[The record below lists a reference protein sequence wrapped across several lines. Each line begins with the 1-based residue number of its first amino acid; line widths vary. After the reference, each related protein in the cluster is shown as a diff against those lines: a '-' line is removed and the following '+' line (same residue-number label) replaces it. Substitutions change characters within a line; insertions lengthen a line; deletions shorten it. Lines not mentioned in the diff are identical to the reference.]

1 MITRLTLILLLA
13 FVCNHGFSQKF
24 NVSWG
29 DNAKLKYDYEDAVPL
44 NNGNLIVLKFKA
56 GKRTIF
62 GGSAEIQP
70 ILVLVDKNME
80 TLKENELSI
89 EDKNASFKGFEKYG
103 ENVFF
108 IYESYSREDKT
119 TSVHALKINEKTL
132 ATSNQIT
139 LGTYSSDSRS
149 DQAEPSYKLSLDSS
163 KVLLFVEGPDRKK
176 ENKKFFIGVFDTNLK
191 SIWKKEIELPIG
203 DRFASIYDQDVTND
217 GKVIVAIK
225 HYDKEVTRQTVR
237 DDGAKIPSYT
247 YKLFVYDASNAKGKE
262 IVFNLN
268 NQYIQGTKLTY
279 NNNNSITVAGLYKRK
294 YNGRINGAFYTTLD
308 PNTSEIKNPTMVTFP
323 DDLIEMVDKDGF
335 GSDSQKDPGL
345 SNNFRI
351 LHIMNRTNGTVDL
364 IAEYYR
370 LDIVTSYNPNTRTT
384 TTQYRYT
391 FGDIVNT
398 NIDKNG
404 KAIFTRVPKNQKL
417 TNSTVFL
424 GYYPLVHND
433 KLVLLYNDDRDNV
446 ERDLSKKPDDV
457 VNFKRSIFMASTID
471 AKGNISRQSI
481 YDHRDEDYITV
492 PRSIREIEKNRYMVS
507 SMLLKLFKKRT
518 RFGVMQVK

>member
-1 MITRLTLILLLA
+1 MITRLFLLILLTSTLHTQA
-13 FVCNHGFSQKF
+13 QKF
-24 NVSWG
+24 NVNWG

-44 NNGNLIVLKFKA
+44 NDGKFIILKFKA
-56 GKRTIF
+56 GKRSFF
-62 GGSAEIQP
+62 GGGGASFEP

-80 TLKENELSI
+80 SINENELAI
-89 EDKNASFKGFEKYG
+89 EEKNASFKGFERYG
-103 ENVFF
+103 DNVFF
-108 IYESYSREDKT
+108 LYESYSKEDKT

-132 ATSNQIT
+132 ATSNHTI

-191 SIWKKEIELPIG
+191 SLWKKEIELPIG
-203 DRFASIYDQDVTND
+203 DRYVSIYDQDVTND

-237 DDGAKIPSYT
+237 EDGAKIPSYM
-247 YKLFVYDASNAKGKE
+247 YKLFIYDGKDSKGKE
-262 IVFNLN
+262 MVFNLN

-279 NNNNSITVAGLYKRK
+279 NTNKNITIAGLYKRK
-294 YNGRINGAFYTTLD
+294 YNGRINGAFYATLD
-308 PNTSEIKNPTMVTFP
+308 LNTSEIKNPVMAAFP
-323 DDLIEMVDKDGF
+323 DEFVEMIDKDGF

-351 LHIMNRTNGTVDL
+351 MHIMNRTNGTVDL
-364 IAEYYR
+364 ISEYYR
-370 LDIVTSYNPNTRTT
+370 LDIITTYNANTRTT

-398 NIDKNG
+398 NIDKDG

-417 TNSTVFL
+417 LNSTAFL
-424 GYYPLVHND
+424 GYFPFVQKD
-433 KLVLLYNDDRDNV
+433 KLILFYNDDRDNV

-457 VNFKRSIFMASTID
+457 VNFKRSIFMATTID
-471 AKGNISRQSI
+471 SKGNISRESV
-481 YDHRDEDYITV
+481 YDHRDEDYITA
-492 PRSIREIEKNRYMVS
+492 PMSLRAISKNRFMIS
-507 SMLLKLFKKRT
+507 SYLLKLFKKRT
-518 RFGVMQVK
+518 RFGIMEIK